1 MGLTLINRH
10 KNYTLG
16 IWEITESLE
25 EIKKSINDDNY
36 KTFKSLKR
44 QKEYLCT
51 RLLLREIDG
60 NLSII
65 YNKWG
70 APTLNTDD
78 NISIS
83 HSKNIIA
90 VIVSKK
96 NVAIDIEMISKK
108 PLKIMDKFLSHQDNI
123 SNTIEET
130 TLAWSA
136 KETIYKLHQ
145 KGGIDYKSDIKIKEI
160 NCVKNQ
166 ISVLFKDNDIVLN
179 YNKLNNH
186 FLVYVCI

>member
-25 EIKKSINDDNY
+25 EIKKSIYDDNY
-36 KTFKSLKR
+36 KLFKSLKR

-51 RLLLREIDG
+51 RLLLREIDR
-60 NLSII
+60 NLSIT

-70 APTLNTDD
+70 APTLNINK

-90 VIVSKK
+90 IIVSKK
-96 NVAIDIEMISKK
+96 NVAIDIEMISEKA
-108 PLKIMDKFLSHQDNI
+108 LKIKDKFLSNHDKI
-123 SNTIEET
+123 SHSIEET

-136 KETIYKLHQ
+136 KETIFKLHQ
-145 KGGIDYKSDIKIKEI
+145 KGDINYKSDIKIKEI
-160 NCVKNQ
+160 NFVKNQ
-166 ISVLFKDNDIVLN
+166 ITVLFQDNDIVLN

>member
-36 KTFKSLKR
+36 KIFKSLKR

-51 RLLLREIDG
+51 RLLLKEIDR
-60 NLSII
+60 NLSIT

-70 APTLNTDD
+70 APTLNTNK

-90 VIVSKK
+90 IIVSKK
-96 NVAIDIEMISKK
+96 NVALDIEMISKK
-108 PLKIMDKFLSHQDNI
+108 PLKIKNKFLSIFDNI
-123 SNTIEET
+123 SHTIEET

-136 KETIYKLHQ
+136 KETIFQLHQ
-145 KGGIDYKSDIKIKEI
+145 KGDIDYKSDIKIKEI
-160 NCVKNQ
+160 NCDENQ
-166 ISVLFKDNDIVLN
+166 ITVLFNDNNIVLN

>member
-16 IWEITESLE
+16 IWEITELLE
-25 EIKKSINDDNY
+25 EIIKSINDDNY

-51 RLLLREIDG
+51 RLLLREIDR
-60 NLSII
+60 NLSIT

-70 APTLNTDD
+70 APTINTNK

-90 VIVSKK
+90 IIIGKK
-96 NVAIDIEMISKK
+96 NVALDIEMISKK
-108 PLKIMDKFLSHQDNI
+108 PFKIKDKFLSIFDNI
-123 SNTIEET
+123 SHSIEET

-136 KETIYKLHQ
+136 KETIFKLHQ
-145 KGGIDYKSDIKIKEI
+145 KGDIDYKSDIQIKEI
-160 NCVKNQ
+160 NYDENK
-166 ISVLFKDNDIVLN
+166 IKVLFNDNNIVLN

>member
-1 MGLTLINRH
+1 MGLTLINRQ

-16 IWEITESLE
+16 IWEISESLE

-36 KTFKSLKR
+36 KLFKSLKR

-51 RLLLREIDG
+51 RLLLKEIDR
-60 NLSII
+60 NLSIT

-70 APTLNTDD
+70 APTINTNK

-90 VIVSKK
+90 IIISKK
-96 NVAIDIEMISKK
+96 NVALDIEMISKK
-108 PLKIMDKFLSHQDNI
+108 PLKIKDKFLSNHDNI
-123 SNTIEET
+123 SHSIEET

-136 KETIYKLHQ
+136 KETIFKLHQ
-145 KGGIDYKSDIKIKEI
+145 KGDIDYKSDIQIKEI
-160 NCVKNQ
+160 NYAENQ
-166 ISVLFKDNDIVLN
+166 ITVHFNDNNIVLN
-179 YNKLNNH
+179 YKKLNNH

>member
-36 KTFKSLKR
+36 KTYKSLKR
-44 QKEYLCT
+44 QKEYICT
-51 RLLLREIDG
+51 RLLLREIDC
-60 NLSII
+60 NLSIT

-70 APTLNTDD
+70 APTLNTNK

-83 HSKNIIA
+83 HSNNIIA
-90 VIVSKK
+90 IIISKK
-96 NVAIDIEMISKK
+96 SVAIDIEIISKK
-108 PLKIMDKFLSHQDNI
+108 PLKIKHKFLSDHDKI
-123 SNTIEET
+123 SHTIEET

-136 KETIYKLHQ
+136 KETIFKLHQ
-145 KGGIDYKSDIKIKEI
+145 KGDIDYKSDIQIKEI
-160 NCVKNQ
+160 NYAENQ
-166 ISVLFKDNDIVLN
+166 ITVHFNDNNIVLN

>member
-1 MGLTLINRH
+1 MGLTLINRQ

-16 IWEITESLE
+16 IWKITESLE

-36 KTFKSLKR
+36 KLFKSLKR

-51 RLLLREIDG
+51 RLLLREIDR
-60 NLSII
+60 NLSIT

-70 APTLNTDD
+70 APTLNINK

-90 VIVSKK
+90 IIVSKK
-96 NVAIDIEMISKK
+96 NVAIDIEMISEKA
-108 PLKIMDKFLSHQDNI
+108 LKIKDKFLSNHDKI
-123 SNTIEET
+123 SHSIEAT

-145 KGGIDYKSDIKIKEI
+145 KGDIDYKSDIKIKEI
-160 NCVKNQ
+160 NFVKNQ
-166 ISVLFKDNDIVLN
+166 ITVLFQDNDIVLN

>member
-25 EIKKSINDDNY
+25 EIKKSINYDNY

-44 QKEYLCT
+44 QKEYICT
-51 RLLLREIDG
+51 RLLLTEIDC
-60 NLSII
+60 NFSIT

-70 APTLNTDD
+70 APTLNTNK

-83 HSKNIIA
+83 HSNNLIA
-90 VIVSKK
+90 IIVSKK

-108 PLKIMDKFLSHQDNI
+108 PLKIKEKFLSNHDNI
-123 SNTIEET
+123 SHSIEET

-136 KETIYKLHQ
+136 KETILKLHQ
-145 KGGIDYKSDIKIKEI
+145 KGDIDYKNDIKIKEI
-160 NCVKNQ
+160 NFVKNQ
-166 ISVLFKDNDIVLN
+166 ITVLFQDNDIVLN

>member
-1 MGLTLINRH
+1 MGLTLINRQ

-16 IWEITESLE
+16 IWEICESLE
-25 EIKKSINDDNY
+25 EIKKSINDNNY
-36 KTFKSLKR
+36 KTYKSLKR
-44 QKEYLCT
+44 QKEYICT
-51 RLLLREIDG
+51 RLLLREIDC
-60 NLSII
+60 NLSIT

-70 APTLNTDD
+70 APTINTNK

-90 VIVSKK
+90 IIISKK
-96 NVAIDIEMISKK
+96 NVALDIEMISKK
-108 PLKIMDKFLSHQDNI
+108 PLKTKDKFLSIFDNI
-123 SNTIEET
+123 SYSIEET

-136 KETIYKLHQ
+136 KETIFKLHQ
-145 KGGIDYKSDIKIKEI
+145 KGNLNYKRDIKIKEI
-160 NCVKNQ
+160 NYDKNQ
-166 ISVLFKDNDIVLN
+166 ITVLFNDNKIVLN

>member
-10 KNYTLG
+10 KNYTFG

-36 KTFKSLKR
+36 KLFKSLKR

-51 RLLLREIDG
+51 RLLLREIDR
-60 NLSII
+60 NLSIT
-65 YNKWG
+65 YNKLG
-70 APTLNTDD
+70 APTLNTNK

-96 NVAIDIEMISKK
+96 NVAIDVEMISKK
-108 PLKIMDKFLSHQDNI
+108 PLKIKDKFLSSHDKI
-123 SNTIEET
+123 SHTIEAT

-136 KETIYKLHQ
+136 KETIYKLQQ

>member
-1 MGLTLINRH
+1 MGLTVINRH

-16 IWEITESLE
+16 IWEISESLK
-25 EIKKSINDDNY
+25 EIKKSINYDNY
-36 KTFKSLKR
+36 KLFKNLKR

-51 RLLLREIDG
+51 RLLLREIDR
-60 NLSII
+60 NLSIT
-65 YNKWG
+65 YNTWG
-70 APTLNTDD
+70 APTLNTNK

-90 VIVSKK
+90 IIVSKK
-96 NVAIDIEMISKK
+96 KVAIDIEMISKK
-108 PLKIMDKFLSHQDNI
+108 PLKIRDKFLSKNDNI
-123 SNTIEET
+123 SHSIKET

-136 KETIYKLHQ
+136 KETIFKLHQ
-145 KGGIDYKSDIKIKEI
+145 KGDIDYKSDVQIKEI
-160 NCVKNQ
+160 NHDKNQ
-166 ISVLFKDNDIVLN
+166 ITVLFKDNNIVLN

>member
-36 KTFKSLKR
+36 KTYKSLKR
-44 QKEYLCT
+44 QKEYICT
-51 RLLLREIDG
+51 RLLLTEIDC
-60 NLSII
+60 NFSIT

-70 APTLNTDD
+70 APTLNTNK

-83 HSKNIIA
+83 HSNNLIA
-90 VIVSKK
+90 IIVSKK

-108 PLKIMDKFLSHQDNI
+108 PLKIKDKFLSIFDNI
-123 SNTIEET
+123 SHTIEET

-136 KETIYKLHQ
+136 KETIFKLYQ
-145 KGGIDYKSDIKIKEI
+145 KGDIDYKSDIQIKEI
-160 NCVKNQ
+160 NYDENQ
-166 ISVLFKDNDIVLN
+166 ITVLFKDNNIVLN

>member
-1 MGLTLINRH
+1 MGLTLINRQ

-16 IWEITESLE
+16 IWEISESLE

-36 KTFKSLKR
+36 KLFKSLKR
-44 QKEYLCT
+44 QKEYICT
-51 RLLLREIDG
+51 RLLLREIDP
-60 NLSII
+60 NLSIT

-70 APTLNTDD
+70 APTINTNK

-90 VIVSKK
+90 IIISKK
-96 NVAIDIEMISKK
+96 NVALDIEMISKN
-108 PLKIMDKFLSHQDNI
+108 PLKIKDKFLSIFDNI
-123 SNTIEET
+123 SHSIEET

-136 KETIYKLHQ
+136 KETIFKLHQ
-145 KGGIDYKSDIKIKEI
+145 KGDIDYKSDIQIKEI
-160 NCVKNQ
+160 NYDENQ
-166 ISVLFKDNDIVLN
+166 ITVLFNDNNIVLN